1 MARKKRYITNKVYIT
16 DDKVLVGGK
25 GKKRYVV
32 SMGNDKNNMAVRRI
46 SSLYDEKGKKK
57 EKLIPIERY
66 PDLHKPS
73 GVENKT
79 FRKTINGKPINEK
92 GLRKTKTRLN
102 KWDAE
107 RIRKNPKKNK
117 G

>member
-73 GVENKT
+73 GVEEKT
-79 FRKTINGKPINEK
+79 FRETISGKPINEK
-92 GLRKTKTRLN
+92 YMRKTNTRLN

-107 RIRKNPKKNK
+107 RIRKFKNK
-117 G
+117 K